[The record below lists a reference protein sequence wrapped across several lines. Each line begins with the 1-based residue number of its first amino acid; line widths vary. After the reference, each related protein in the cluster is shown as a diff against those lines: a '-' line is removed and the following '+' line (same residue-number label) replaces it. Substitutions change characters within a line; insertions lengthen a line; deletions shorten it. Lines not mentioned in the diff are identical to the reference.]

1 MLIPSAADPVA
12 IDSAQASYT
21 LLVGALAT
29 LVVFGLIA
37 ARRLS
42 GGVSVWAWG
51 GVAFVLSQAARLP
64 FLTVINALVIG
75 AIAPTPGSG
84 SWFTAVLIA
93 SFTAGIF
100 EEGSRAFI
108 LSRAARY
115 VRSESGGAAFGLGHA
130 GIEALVFTLV
140 PSVAALLL
148 LGSIA
153 DGSAYNNL
161 SPESL
166 VQLETAITFLGS
178 QDVATSLLAFTER
191 LFATLLHVVLSLYV
205 VRAVAQSSDRG
216 GLVRALVFPV
226 LLHGSANLATVL
238 LLPVVGILMA
248 EALFAVITVAAAIHY
263 LRTRPKVSETLT

>member
-115 VRSESGGAAFGLGHA
+115 VRSESG
-130 GIEALVFTLV
+130 
-140 PSVAALLL
+140 
-148 LGSIA
+148 
-153 DGSAYNNL
+153 
-161 SPESL
+161 
-166 VQLETAITFLGS
+166 
-178 QDVATSLLAFTER
+178 
-191 LFATLLHVVLSLYV
+191 
-205 VRAVAQSSDRG
+205 
-216 GLVRALVFPV
+216 
-226 LLHGSANLATVL
+226 
-238 LLPVVGILMA
+238 
-248 EALFAVITVAAAIHY
+248 
-263 LRTRPKVSETLT
+263 

>member
-115 VRSESGGAAFGLGHA
+115 VRSESGGTAFGLGHA
-130 GIEALVFTLV
+130 GVEALVFTLV

-248 EALFAVITVAAAIHY
+248 EALFAAITVAAAIHY